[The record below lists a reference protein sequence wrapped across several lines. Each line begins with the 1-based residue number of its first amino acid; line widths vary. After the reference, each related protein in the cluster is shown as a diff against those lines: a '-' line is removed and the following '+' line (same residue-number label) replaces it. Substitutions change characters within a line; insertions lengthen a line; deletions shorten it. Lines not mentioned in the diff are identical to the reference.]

1 MSFDKNVAIGYEIT
15 KMWPISALPRIED
28 KNIEVDEKQRVE
40 SEVKKRLDNFVAS
53 DDFKKRLDAEKQKE
67 RAKALEKVVLEIASE
82 KRQLIAEFKSKL
94 EEKQR
99 SSDELEKIMEDN
111 ARRAKEEQQRLA
123 AEAASRREERVREL
137 RRIEMERNRRK
148 RVEELQQEKTREG
161 DEFIF

>member
-1 MSFDKNVAIGYEIT
+1 MIRDWAKDSDENRHRRG
-15 KMWPISALPRIED
+15 PISALPRIED

-40 SEVKKRLDNFVAS
+40 NEVKKRLDNFVAS

-67 RAKALEKVVLEIASE
+67 KAKALEKAVLEIASE